1 MNKTI
6 LIVLIHGFKGDDATF
21 GEFPE
26 HLRALVRRK
35 LPAVNV
41 VTIVYPKYETRGDL
55 RECVG
60 KFREWLQDK
69 VIDLE
74 VANRTASPTVDPSV
88 HVFLVGH
95 SMGGIVA
102 ADTLLLLASE
112 RPLTPEEPL
121 DDASSQISTNSHDST
136 VAHCPRLVE
145 PSDYMF
151 PHVQGVVAFDTPYL
165 GIAPGVV
172 SYNAEGHYK
181 TATSAYNAISEVA
194 GFFGWGKSNND
205 SAASQQKA
213 TTTVTQT
220 STGQTSTAT
229 DAAATP
235 SWQRWGRYAMFAG
248 AAGAVAAG
256 GAAAMYTN
264 RDRLTDGWGW
274 VSSHLSFVGCLAR
287 PAALRRRLARL
298 SKVRRERNI
307 GCTNFYTALG
317 DGADSLVEP
326 PKEGQTQFGQK
337 IIRSKNRTFCTLPT
351 EEEEAEPGL
360 GWVKAQNNQVKN
372 EVSAHVSMFS
382 QRANPAFQELV
393 DNAGRLLV
401 KSIDKDWYASAR
413 GPIEEINEGSSRSRH
428 EDKGRSRHKDDGRF
442 RHEDNGRSRHEGSS
456 RSSRH
461 GSRHESSRSSR
472 SSHHGSSRSNRSSRH
487 GSSHGGSSHV
497 SRVSRPGNRRRD
509 TDSPFMSGDD
519 VVMIN

>member
-26 HLRALVRRK
+26 HLRALIRRK
-35 LPAVNV
+35 LPAIKV

-55 RECVG
+55 RESVNR
-60 KFREWLQDK
+60 FREWLQDK

-121 DDASSQISTNSHDST
+121 DDDDDASSQISANSHDST

-151 PHVQGVVAFDTPYL
+151 PHVQGVIAFDTPYL

-205 SAASQQKA
+205 TAASQQKEA
-213 TTTVTQT
+213 VTTTVTQT
-220 STGQTSTAT
+220 STGQTSHAT

-256 GAAAMYTN
+256 GAAAMYTQ

-287 PAALRRRLARL
+287 PAVLRRRLARL

-317 DGADSLVEP
+317 QGADPLVETTN
-326 PKEGQTQFGQK
+326 EGQTQVGQK

-351 EEEEAEPGL
+351 EEEEAELGL
-360 GWVKAQNNQVKN
+360 GWVKAQNDQVKN
-372 EVSAHVSMFS
+372 ELSAHVSMFS
-382 QRANPAFQELV
+382 QKANPAFQKLV
-393 DNAGRLLV
+393 DHAGKLLV

-413 GPIEEINEGSSRSRH
+413 GSIEGINEGSSRLRL
-428 EDKGRSRHKDDGRF
+428 EDSGRRRYEGSGRPRFEDG
-442 RHEDNGRSRHEGSS
+442 GRSRHEGSS

-461 GSRHESSRSSR
+461 ESSHSSR
-472 SSHHGSSRSNRSSRH
+472 SSHHGSSRSSRSSRH
-487 GSSHGGSSHV
+487 GSSSHV
-497 SRVSRPGNRRRD
+497 TRVSRPGNRRRD